1 MTVVA
6 GAAAAIQAA
15 PTSKWVTAD
24 NYKLDAFDQVEG
36 AWPIGH
42 PLPLPKWSNK
52 TKEPL
57 IIEKVCFF
65 FFVFLINFVC
75 LLTLALISDMAIRR
89 P

>member
-6 GAAAAIQAA
+6 DAAAVVKAA
-15 PTSKWVTAD
+15 LTSKWVTAD

-57 IIEKVCFF
+57 IIEKVR
-65 FFVFLINFVC
+65 FVYIILNNKY
-75 LLTLALISDMAIRR
+75 
-89 P
+89 